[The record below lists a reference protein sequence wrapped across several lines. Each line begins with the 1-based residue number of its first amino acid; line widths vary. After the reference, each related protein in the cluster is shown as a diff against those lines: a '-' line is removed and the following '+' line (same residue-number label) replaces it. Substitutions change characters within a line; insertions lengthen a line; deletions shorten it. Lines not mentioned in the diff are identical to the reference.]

1 MTRLQ
6 NCKSLPIICK
16 VRMLQLPGHHILM
29 ILSFI
34 YCLHICFIY
43 FQRVR
48 REKWKS
54 FSLFVIEEKVG
65 RWDGKR
71 EINYSWRKVK
81 ETGSCSVRALVTD
94 RTSAQ
99 YCSTFLNYLTFAHFC
114 PAFSSSICQCNACS
128 FFSFLFGF
136 SFSPPYLH
144 LMVSSV
150 LLCHLP

>member
-1 MTRLQ
+1 M
-6 NCKSLPIICK
+6 
-16 VRMLQLPGHHILM
+16 
-29 ILSFI
+29 
-34 YCLHICFIY
+34 
-43 FQRVR
+43 
-48 REKWKS
+48 
-54 FSLFVIEEKVG
+54 IEEKVG
-65 RWDGKR
+65 RWDVKR

-114 PAFSSSICQCNACS
+114 PAFSSSVCQCNACS

-144 LMVSSV
+144 LMFSFAIFHKPHAAYILLVPFSYSSFSPFYS
-150 LLCHLP
+150 HLPILHRINKTLTFFLLLSPPSPFSLTLVPTVR